1 MKRLNFREVINL
13 TDKSGSLNLF
23 ALAVPMFFQ
32 QLCTMMLGTVST
44 VILARVS
51 ENAVTAVN
59 VANMIINIPLNLIAM
74 ITNGMLIILG
84 IYL

>member
-1 MKRLNFREVINL
+1 MAINRLNFREVINL

-23 ALAVPMFFQ
+23 ALAVPIFQ

-59 VANMIINIPLNLIAM
+59 VANMIKRR
-74 ITNGMLIILG
+74 
-84 IYL
+84 